1 MIHSID
7 GATLKLL
14 AMAAANAVEREKQ
27 NINDLN
33 VFPVPDGDT
42 GTNMSLTLNA
52 AGPAIAKLGEDAD
65 ATTVADALA
74 AALLRGAR
82 GNSGVITSLLC
93 RGLARGIK
101 GKSIVDGADLAEAMV
116 CSADT
121 AYNAVLK
128 PAEGTILTVARKAA
142 EKAVSAAA
150 ENGDFEYVLECAIAE
165 AERVLP
171 DTMNQNP
178 VLKKAG
184 VVDAGAMG
192 YIIIL
197 KAAMA
202 ALRGEVLVEAI
213 PTASQPRDKADFSA
227 ISDEEINFTYCTEF
241 IVEKENDLSTG
252 PLSEF
257 LASMGDSLVLVEDD
271 EIIKVHVHTND
282 PGKVIHEAMDYGS
295 FSMIKVENMRLQHT
309 GKIESPAEEE
319 KKEPVFEK
327 DLGFV
332 AVCSGEGLST
342 AFSEIGVDSVIS
354 GGQTMNPSTEDILKA
369 IEATPARTVCVLPNN
384 KNIILSAQQCI
395 GIADREV
402 RVIPT
407 RSVAEGI
414 SAMIAV
420 TPGCSADEAESA
432 MNEIIAHVRTFE
444 VTYAAKDA
452 DFDGCAIKKGD
463 YLALDRARPFGT
475 DPDLDKLMNTIADA
489 ACEECGE
496 FITIYY
502 GCDVCEEEAE
512 HICRLFTEKLPDAE
526 VNLMYGGQPVYYY
539 MISVE

>member
-14 AMAAANAVEREKQ
+14 TMAAANAVEREKQ

-52 AGPAIAKLGEDAD
+52 SGPAIAKLGEDAD

-74 AALLRGAR
+74 AAMLRGAR

-93 RGLARGIK
+93 RGLARGVK
-101 GKSIVDGADLAEAMV
+101 GKTIIDGADLAEAMV
-116 CSADT
+116 SSADT

-142 EKAVSAAA
+142 EKAVTAAA

-227 ISDEEINFTYCTEF
+227 ISDEEITFTYCTEF
-241 IVEKENDLSTG
+241 IVEKEGDLPTA

-257 LASMGDSLVLVEDD
+257 LSSMGDSLVMVEDD

-282 PGKVIHEAMDYGS
+282 PGKVLHEAMDYGS
-295 FSMIKVENMRLQHT
+295 FSMVKVENMRLQHT
-309 GKIESPAEEE
+309 EKIETEEVS
-319 KKEPVFEK
+319 KEPVFEK

-342 AFSEIGVDSVIS
+342 AFSEIGVDSIIS

-414 SAMIAV
+414 SAMIAIS
-420 TPGCSADEAESA
+420 PECSADEAEST
-432 MNEIIAHVRTFE
+432 MNEVIAHVRTFE

-452 DFDGCAIKKGD
+452 DFDGCAIRKGD
-463 YLALDRARPFGT
+463 YLALDRSKPFGT
-475 DPDLDKLMNTIADA
+475 NADLDALMNSIADA
-489 ACEECGE
+489 AGSEGGE
-496 FITIYY
+496 FISIYY

-512 HICRLFTEKLPDAE
+512 RICSLFAEKLPEAE